1 MDILSA
7 RSNAK
12 QDEQTYRQWFDYADS
27 GILIIISVMVFLGLF
42 DQNFVFNDCIFILIE
57 LD

>member
-27 GILIIISVMVFLGLF
+27 GILIIISVMMFFGLF
-42 DQNFVFNDCIFILIE
+42 YHNCCI
-57 LD
+57 